1 MKKLM
6 KKSKAS
12 KNNFE
17 AYACSCPT
25 SCTCNTTAKRNWSY
39 VKKKYKL
46 NTTNFL
52 FLCNC

>member
-25 SCTCNTTAKRNWSY
+25 SCTCNTTAKRNSNY
-39 VKKKYKL
+39 VEL
-46 NTTNFL
+46 VSFAANFL
-52 FLCNC
+52 VLG